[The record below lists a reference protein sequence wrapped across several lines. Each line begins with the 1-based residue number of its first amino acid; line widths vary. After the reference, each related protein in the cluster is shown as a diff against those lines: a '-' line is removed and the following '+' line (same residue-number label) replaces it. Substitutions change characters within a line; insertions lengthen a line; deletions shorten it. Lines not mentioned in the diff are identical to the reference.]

1 MKTVRLPQT
10 NSEMIHLEC
19 FRSDGSSYCIE
30 TKRCSVISVEDD
42 VVDLLVT
49 ELSAPK
55 RQLRMSRGWEM
66 EGRRLALKQS
76 VSFVLA

>member
-1 MKTVRLPQT
+1 MKTIRLPQT

-30 TKRCSVISVEDD
+30 TKRCGVITVEAD
-42 VVDLLVT
+42 VIDVLVT
-49 ELSAPK
+49 ELTATK

-66 EGRRLALKQS
+66 EGRRLDLKQS

>member
-1 MKTVRLPQT
+1 MKTIRLPQT
-10 NSEMIHLEC
+10 TSELIHLEC
-19 FRSDGSSYCIE
+19 FREDGSSYCIE
-30 TKRCSVISVEDD
+30 TKRCNFVTVEDN
-42 VVDLLVT
+42 VIDLVVT
-49 ELSAPK
+49 ELAASK